1 MRVWYF
7 THKGK
12 VRQNNEDALLVGK
25 EVIRREVMDAP
36 AFKRWKESS
45 LWWRMAWEGMPRERS
60 LPMRF

>member
-25 EVIRREVMDAP
+25 EVIRRLEVVNIFFYC
-36 AFKRWKESS
+36 FKEES
-45 LWWRMAWEGMPRERS
+45 A
-60 LPMRF
+60 